1 MTLAKEIQARQLP
14 PQINGSGDAETIGL
28 LAGWGQ
34 FPITFSRNAK
44 AQGFRVV
51 CVGIKG
57 SAESSLIQEVDEFAW
72 AGVAQIGRMIRK
84 FKGSGVK
91 RLVMAGK
98 IFKAN
103 YLYAPWKVISL
114 IPDWRMVKFWYS
126 RTTHDN
132 RDDTLLL
139 GVIREFNK
147 DGLDFFPALDFCPE
161 LLVKTG
167 ILTHRKTTAAE
178 DKDIAFG
185 WGLAKEMG
193 RLDVG
198 QSIAVKDHCVLAVE
212 ALEGTDEA
220 IIRAGALCRKGGFI
234 LVKVAKP
241 NQDMRF
247 DVPTV
252 GIKTIQNL
260 HRSGGRVLAI
270 EGGKTIF
277 LDGPETISLANRLGI
292 AIVALDNGGAR
303 FADNNYPITTP
314 WKKWPEL
321 LSHKI

>member
-1 MTLAKEIQARQLP
+1 MTFAVESRASQP
-14 PQINGSGDAETIGL
+14 PPGTQITGERETIGL

-34 FPITFSRNAK
+34 FPITFARNAR
-44 AQGFRVV
+44 AQGFRVA

-57 SAESSLIQEVDEFAW
+57 SAESSLIQEVDEFSW
-72 AGVAQIGRMIRK
+72 AGIAQIGRMIRN
-84 FKGSGVK
+84 FRGARVK

-103 YLYAPWKVISL
+103 YLYTPWKVISL

-126 RTTHDN
+126 RTTKDN

-139 GVIREFNK
+139 GVIREFKK

-167 ILTHRKTTAAE
+167 MLTHRKTTAAE
-178 DKDIAFG
+178 DKDIEFG

-220 IIRAGALCRKGGFI
+220 ILRAGPLCRKGGFI

-252 GIKTIQNL
+252 GLKTIQNL

-270 EGGKTIF
+270 EAEKTIF

-292 AIVALDNGGAR
+292 AIVALDHGNVR
-303 FADNNYPITTP
+303 FADKNGSDFHSLG
-314 WKKWPEL
+314 KVA
-321 LSHKI
+321 

>member
-1 MTLAKEIQARQLP
+1 MTLGSQNRAGQP
-14 PQINGSGDAETIGL
+14 PPVIKSKGDSETIGL

-34 FPITFSRNAK
+34 FPITFARNAK
-44 AQGFRVV
+44 AQGYRVA

-57 SAESSLIQEVDEFAW
+57 SAEASLRKEVDEFSW
-72 AGVAQIGRMIRK
+72 AGVAQLGRMIRN
-84 FKGSGVK
+84 FKASGVK

-103 YLYAPWKVISL
+103 YLYAPWKAISL
-114 IPDWRMVKFWYS
+114 IPYWRMVKFWYF

-161 LLVKTG
+161 LLMKTG
-167 ILTHRKTTAAE
+167 QLTHRKTTAAE
-178 DKDIAFG
+178 DKDIEYG

-220 IIRAGALCRKGGFI
+220 IIRAGPLCRKGGFI

-270 EGGKTIF
+270 EAEKTVF
-277 LDGPETISLANRLGI
+277 LDGQETISLANRLGI
-292 AIVALDNGGAR
+292 AIVALDHGKVR
-303 FADNNYPITTP
+303 FADKNFPDFQTLG
-314 WKKWPEL
+314 KVA
-321 LSHKI
+321 